1 VGAHEPVVTDA
12 RDGGVRVITLD
23 RPPANAIDDSL
34 LAALDHTLADAETDT
49 AVRALVVTGRGPFFC
64 AGFDLRAPQRGDAV
78 SARIVELYRSAH
90 RRLLAMPKPTVAL
103 VNGHAVAGG
112 LVIALACDVRI
123 GVEVP
128 ATIGLNEV
136 AIGASFPTAAIEIV
150 RVRLSAAVAAEL
162 TLQAQLRPLADGVRL
177 GIIERMVPSAGA
189 LDDAVA
195 TAARLGAYPREV
207 FAHTKQSLLADALAR
222 IDAVPQEVELEIAAL
237 WTTAESRVARAA
249 QRSVLSTPRSL

>member
-1 VGAHEPVVTDA
+1 VGSHGPVLIED

-23 RPPANAIDDSL
+23 RPPANAIDDTL
-34 LAALDHTLADAETDT
+34 LAALDDALADAEADA

-64 AGFDLRAPQRGDAV
+64 AGFDLRARQRDDAESGGV
-78 SARIVELYRSAH
+78 VDLYRSAH

-123 GVEVP
+123 GVDEA

-150 RVRLSAAVAAEL
+150 RSRLSSAVAAEL
-162 TLQAQLRPLADGVRL
+162 TLQAELCPLADGIRL
-177 GIIERMVPSAGA
+177 GVVERLVPRAGA
-189 LDDAVA
+189 LDEAVA

-222 IDAVPQEVELEIAAL
+222 IDAVPRQAELEIAAL
-237 WTTAESRVARAA
+237 WRTAESRVARAA
-249 QRSVLSTPRSL
+249 QRSALSERRSV